1 MLHIISN
8 FAGMSMK
15 NVLSVLLCPVL
26 LIFNSCK
33 LFKNNTTPAPTAV
46 SEAAETDSNS
56 ALKLYRASRTKE
68 WELVNT
74 AIDIHF
80 NLPERT
86 ADATTRLSLHPYFYS
101 VHSVVLDAKDMLIHS
116 VSDNKNN
123 KLAFS
128 YDSLKLTIHLP
139 KVYSQ
144 SDTLFLTIAYKAMP
158 YLSKAGGS
166 SAINE
171 DRGLYFINTNHE
183 EPYLPVQIW
192 TQGES
197 EANSHWFPTF
207 DNPVFKS
214 TFSITMHVPDSF
226 KTLSNGT
233 LVESVKE
240 AGDMRKDVWK
250 QDLPISTYLAMMA
263 AGNYAISKESWRGRE
278 VSYYVPQ
285 EYGAY
290 AKDIF
295 QHTPEMMEF
304 FSNKLGVDYP
314 WNKYAQVIGY
324 QYVSGAME
332 NVSASLFG
340 AFNLKDRRELDD
352 DNNDFIVAHELFH
365 QWFGDYVTAE
375 SWSNLT
381 LNESFADYSEQLW
394 TEYKYGED
402 ARAAYWMQ
410 GLAKYMKQA
419 KYNDPALL
427 RFHYMSQEDLFDRIS
442 YSKGGLILHYLRS
455 LAGDKAFYNALHL
468 YLSQNAYQNAEVP
481 QLRMAF
487 EKVTG
492 QDWNWFFNQWYYKG
506 GHPVLNVE
514 YLYDDPGQKLKVV
527 ISQVQPDSIGLYILP
542 MKTLIIND
550 NETNETWWISQ
561 HKIDTFTVDYKNGQK
576 PVVVPDVAHWIL
588 GEWKENK
595 QPREWYIQYK
605 NAGDHISKRFALTA
619 LAAYKGSDT
628 TKMVYEMAL
637 EDKDPV
643 IRALAIGLYQYENK
657 PKISD
662 SWKNLLGRMAANDA
676 DSKVRSKALH
686 ALGDLEEKEFI
697 NTYEISINDSSYRV
711 AADALY
717 ALNKV
722 NHKRAVTFARA
733 LHPENSKAN
742 ALLFSAATVISMDG
756 ETNDFEFFKDKT
768 MHVFERDRK
777 TFLNA
782 FQSYLIKAKENETYT
797 AGIDF
802 IKEYAIKNIAA
813 IDGLYYAEII
823 RNLQKYAQSQAKIA
837 TDKEQMEKWQLRAF
851 TAQNAWASYKSAIAD
866 EDLKEAAAQVEKE
879 D

>member
-1 MLHIISN
+1 MSIKNLTSILFCIS
-8 FAGMSMK
+8 
-15 NVLSVLLCPVL
+15 V

-33 LFKNNTTPAPTAV
+33 SFKKTATSNPAAV
-46 SEAAETDSNS
+46 SEAAETETSK
-56 ALKLYRASRTKE
+56 ALKIYRASKTKE
-68 WELVNT
+68 WELIHT

-86 ADATTRLSLHPYFYS
+86 ADALTQFSMHPYFYS
-101 VHSVVLDAKDMLIHS
+101 VDSIVLDAKDMLIHS

-139 KVYSQ
+139 KVYNQ
-144 SDTLFLTIAYKAMP
+144 SDTLWLTIAYKAMP
-158 YLSKAGGS
+158 YRSKAGGS
-166 SAINE
+166 AAINE
-171 DRGLYFINTNHE
+171 DRGLYFINTNQE

-192 TQGES
+192 TQGET

-207 DNPVFKS
+207 DNPIFKS

-226 KTLSNGT
+226 KTLSNGA

-240 AGDMRKDVWK
+240 NGGMRKDVWK

-263 AGNYAISKESWRGRE
+263 AGNYAVSKESWRGKE

-340 AFNLKDRRELDD
+340 AFNLKDRRELND

-394 TEYKYGED
+394 TAYKYGED

-410 GLAKYMKQA
+410 GLTKYLNQA
-419 KYNDPALL
+419 KYKDPPLL
-427 RFHYMSQEDLFDRIS
+427 RFNYVSQEDMFDRIS
-442 YSKGGLILHYLRS
+442 YSKGGLILHYLHS
-455 LAGDKAFYNALHL
+455 LAGDKAFYAALHL
-468 YLSQNAYQNAEVP
+468 YLTQNAFQNAEVP

-492 QDWNWFFNQWYYKG
+492 QDWNWFFDQWYYKG
-506 GHPVLNVE
+506 GHPVLEVD
-514 YLYDDPGQKLKVV
+514 YLYDDQNQKLKVV
-527 ISQVQPDSIGLYILP
+527 VTQSQPDSIGLYRLP
-542 MKTLIIND
+542 MKTLVINGGSSH
-550 NETNETWWISQ
+550 ETWWTVQ
-561 HKIDTFTVDYKNGQK
+561 HKKDTFMVDYLDGRR
-576 PVVVPDVAHWIL
+576 PVVVPDAAHNIL

-595 QPREWYIQYK
+595 QPWQWYMQYK
-605 NAGDHISKRFALTA
+605 NAPDHISKRFALTA
-619 LAAYKGSDT
+619 LAVEKDNDT

-637 EDKDPV
+637 EDKDPA
-643 IRALAIGLYQYENK
+643 IRALAIGLYPYENK
-657 PKISD
+657 PKVAA
-662 SWKNLLGRMAANDA
+662 SWKSRLGKIAANDTDPKA
-676 DSKVRSKALH
+676 RSKALH

-697 NTYEISINDSSYRV
+697 HTYENGISDSSYRV

-717 ALNKV
+717 ALDKV
-722 NHKRAVTFARA
+722 NHKRAVSFARE
-733 LHPENSKAN
+733 LHPEKSRAN
-742 ALLFSAATVISMDG
+742 ALLFRAAAVIAADG
-756 ETNDFEFFKDKT
+756 DPGDLDFFKDKT
-768 MHVFERDRK
+768 LHVFERDRK
-777 TFLNA
+777 SFLNA
-782 FQSYLIKAKENETYT
+782 FQAYLIHAKENATYD
-797 AGIDF
+797 AGVDF
-802 IKEYAIKNIAA
+802 MKEYALKNIDNG
-813 IDGLYYAEII
+813 DGLYYGEII
-823 RNLQKYAQSQAKIA
+823 LNLQKYAQSQAKIA
-837 TDKEQMEKWQLRAF
+837 TDKDQLDKWKLRTT
-851 TAQNAWASYKSAIAD
+851 TAQNAWAVYKAAITDA
-866 EDLKEAAAQVEKE
+866 DLKEAAAQAEKE
-879 D
+879 EQ